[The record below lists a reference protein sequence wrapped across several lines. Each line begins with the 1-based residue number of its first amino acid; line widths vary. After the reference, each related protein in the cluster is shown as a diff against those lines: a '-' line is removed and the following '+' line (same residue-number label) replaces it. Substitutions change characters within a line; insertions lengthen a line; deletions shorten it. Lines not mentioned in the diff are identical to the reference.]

1 MRLVIAA
8 AVAGSVLAIG
18 TVAAQEQ
25 GQADSPAFL
34 AGSKFAFVDIQQ
46 IAAESSDGQ
55 VSSVKVQELSE
66 QKLEEIES
74 KNKELQGQI
83 GAKTQELQAAQTQL
97 QQGQTVMSAEARL
110 SLQREIARLQVDVQR
125 VTQDSQAESERFSQD
140 AEAEVQVLQQELQME
155 FQRKLVPAVEQ
166 VAADRQL
173 HFIFAAGEGG
183 LVWANRAL
191 DITQDVIDL
200 LNEGGATTP

>member
-8 AVAGSVLAIG
+8 AMAGSVLAIG

-25 GQADSPAFL
+25 GQADRLAFP

-55 VSSVKVQELSE
+55 LASVKVQEFSQ

-83 GAKTQELQAAQTQL
+83 SVKNQELQEAQTQL
-97 QQGQTVMSAEARL
+97 QQGTDCDERRGSAQLAEG
-110 SLQREIARLQVDVQR
+110 DF
-125 VTQDSQAESERFSQD
+125 QAAGR
-140 AEAEVQVLQQELQME
+140 
-155 FQRKLVPAVEQ
+155 RP
-166 VAADRQL
+166 AADTGL
-173 HFIFAAGEGG
+173 AG
-183 LVWANRAL
+183 
-191 DITQDVIDL
+191 
-200 LNEGGATTP
+200 

>member
-8 AVAGSVLAIG
+8 AMAGSVLAIG

-25 GQADSPAFL
+25 GQADRLAFP

-55 VSSVKVQELSE
+55 LASVKVQEFSQ

-83 GAKTQELQAAQTQL
+83 SVKNQELQEAQTQL

-110 SLQREIARLQVDVQR
+110 SLQREISRLQVDVQR
-125 VTQDSQAESERFSQD
+125 LTQDSQAEIERFSQD

-155 FQRKLVPAVEQ
+155 FQQKLVPAVEQ

-173 HFIFAAGEGG
+173 YFIFSRRRGWVGVG
-183 LVWANRAL
+183 QPRV
-191 DITQDVIDL
+191 
-200 LNEGGATTP
+200 GHHPGHY